1 MTYIQPHQNNNKIN
15 FLISILMLSSV
26 GIAVFG
32 VFLYNQMIDLRYEVS
47 AQEKNIKQSEVENAE
62 LKNNF
67 YQAVNS
73 KNLESLAGDRLL
85 VLENKPKYVKL
96 NSNQSLTNNTNY

>member
-1 MTYIQPHQNNNKIN
+1 MTYIQPYQNNNKIN

-47 AQEKNIKQSEVENAE
+47 AQEKNIKQSEVDNAE

-67 YQAVNS
+67 YQSVNS
-73 KNLESLAGDRLL
+73 KNLESLTEGRLL
-85 VLENKPKYVKL
+85 VLEKKPEYVKL
-96 NSNQSLTNNTNY
+96 NSNQYLTANY